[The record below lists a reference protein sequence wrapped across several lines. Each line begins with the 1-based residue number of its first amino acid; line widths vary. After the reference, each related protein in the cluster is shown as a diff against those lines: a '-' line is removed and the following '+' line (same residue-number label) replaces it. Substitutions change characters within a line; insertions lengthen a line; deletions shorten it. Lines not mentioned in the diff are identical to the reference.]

1 MLYYGIIYMSE
12 GNKPS
17 DEEKG
22 RVVSFTIRLWRL
34 SITFS
39 VKFKLLNR

>member
-17 DEEKG
+17 GEEKG
-22 RVVSFTIRLWRL
+22 RDMSFTVRIWRL